1 MGINHPM
8 EPEFAFFSL
17 LFSNDSAISLPPPQA
32 PPITTTVTT
41 TTTHVH
47 PSPNARELR
56 GQKSVSQCRLPRL
69 GACLQARVVTLLK
82 RVKGPQV

>member
-1 MGINHPM
+1 MGISSHGVRVCM
-8 EPEFAFFSL
+8 FFVL
-17 LFSNDSAISLPPPQA
+17 FFSNDSTISLPPRPA

-56 GQKSVSQCRLPRL
+56 GRKSVSQCRLPRL

-82 RVKGPQV
+82 KVKGPQV